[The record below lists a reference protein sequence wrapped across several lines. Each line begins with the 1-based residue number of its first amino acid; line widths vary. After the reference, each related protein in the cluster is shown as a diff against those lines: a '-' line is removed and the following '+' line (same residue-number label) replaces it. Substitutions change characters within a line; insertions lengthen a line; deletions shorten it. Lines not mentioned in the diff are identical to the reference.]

1 MQEVT
6 CFNCHNRVHITP
18 DTDRCTVCGEDLRGL
33 LEPASVSR
41 YFSQR
46 AVELAGQ
53 GKLES
58 ALAEVKRGLAY
69 ADQPDLRLL
78 GAILSEQ
85 MGRYDMMRGH
95 VAAIPIDDP
104 LRAEAEWLLR
114 SHQNRQAALR
124 EGLKYGR
131 PKPATASA
139 TLAGIGILGAPEKP
153 PKRSSRPVWIWSA
166 VAAALILAL
175 AYSGWFIMRYGGDML
190 AALLPTPGPIAPAK
204 AAAPL
209 DASQTAASPSQT
221 APAPTSQAPQPTITA
236 ALASPPPSPGPTAAH
251 DLVLTATQTPALAA
265 GNVREAVLVPAA
277 QFNLRQ
283 FLLDRGYPELADLP
297 IEARLQNGT
306 LILQG
311 IVYMDLQ
318 RRELLGLL
326 QQDPG
331 IRDVNAVD
339 LRLRP
344 KPAYTVQEG
353 DTIWTIVADIYGDAS
368 RLEEFTAANLD
379 VAPEPSLL
387 RVGDVLEVPPIE

>member
-46 AVELAGQ
+46 AVELADE
-53 GKLES
+53 GKLDS
-58 ALAEVKRGLAY
+58 ALSEVKRGLAY

-78 GAILSEQ
+78 GAILAEQ
-85 MGRYDMMRGH
+85 LGRYDIMRGY
-95 VAAIPIDDP
+95 VAAIPVDDP

-114 SHQNRQAALR
+114 SHQNRQAAIR
-124 EGLKYGR
+124 EGLKHDRR
-131 PKPATASA
+131 PPASA
-139 TLAGIGILGAPEKP
+139 TTSTVLADVLGTPVEP
-153 PKRSSRPVWIWSA
+153 PKRSRRPVWIWSA

-175 AYSGWFIMRYGGDML
+175 AYSGWFIIRHGGDIL
-190 AALLPTPGPIAPAK
+190 AALLATPSPIPSAV
-204 AAAPL
+204 AAAP
-209 DASQTAASPSQT
+209 SQAAATSRPRQPTATPPAETPAPSPS
-221 APAPTSQAPQPTITA
+221 PTSAQE
-236 ALASPPPSPGPTAAH
+236 
-251 DLVLTATQTPALAA
+251 LVLAATQTPALAA
-265 GNVREAVLVPAA
+265 GNVRDAVLIPAA
-277 QFNLRQ
+277 AFNLRQ
-283 FLLDRGYPELADLP
+283 FLLDRGYQELAELP

-318 RRELLGLL
+318 RRELLDLL
-326 QQDPG
+326 QQDPS
-331 IRDVNAVD
+331 IREVNALD

-344 KPAYTVQEG
+344 KPTYTVQEG
-353 DTIWTIVADIYGDAS
+353 DTIWTIVADIYGSADQ
-368 RLEEFTAANLD
+368 LEAFTAANLD

-387 RVGDVLEVPPIE
+387 RVGDVLEVPPVE